1 MSTEQ
6 IKKLEEQIIQ
16 HRAYYYQGRPIITD
30 AEYDSLED
38 ELRILDPGNQ
48 VLNLVGSIAKDE
60 DKVKHDTKMLSLE
73 KTYDPQDLI
82 KWQAEKTVVSTY
94 KIDGV
99 SCSLIYKKGE
109 LILAK
114 TRGDGV
120 YGENITS
127 KVLWMDSI
135 IKKINTKD
143 EKIEIR
149 GELFCKEKNFIEL
162 ANEMEKIGL
171 DKPTSPRNIVAGLIS
186 RKDNLELCR
195 YISFMAYDYVE
206 ETTSLKFEIEK
217 YSVLKNMGFNIPLAI
232 LHKDSENFDE
242 IIDDARKFMMEG
254 DYQIDGLVFTY
265 NDLFLHEEL
274 GFTQHHPKF
283 KMAFK
288 FKGESKITKLLDIE
302 WSVSRNGILTPVGLV
317 EPVELSGAKISR
329 VTLHNYG
336 VVKLYNLKKGD
347 EIEIIRSGEVIPKF
361 LSVKH
366 ASENQLVIPDKC
378 PECGSVTKVED
389 IRLICTNIECKA
401 RLQEQ
406 ILNFIK
412 KIGIE
417 DLSGKRLEQLLSKGL
432 IKNIPDLYKISADDL
447 KKMDKTKEKLSDK
460 LFSSIQTSKKADLIT
475 FLSALGITHGAYN
488 TCEKVVQ
495 AGYDTLDKLF
505 SLSAEELSKVDTFAE
520 KSSKDF
526 IASLKEKED
535 LIKELVGVGFNFQK
549 ISPQN
554 KILNG
559 MQICITGALAEKR
572 AIVEQKIRNM
582 GGVVTSGVS
591 KDTEYLL
598 TNEINSTSSKF
609 VKAQKLGIKIINE
622 IDFFKIF
629 QV

>member
-1 MSTEQ
+1 MSIDQ
-6 IKKLEEQIIQ
+6 IKKLEELIVQ
-16 HRAYYYQGRPIITD
+16 HRACYYQGRPVITD
-30 AEYDSLED
+30 SEFDALED
-38 ELRILDPGNQ
+38 ELRVLDPENH
-48 VLNLVGSIAKDE
+48 VLNLVGSISKDE
-60 DKVKHDTKMLSLE
+60 DKVRHDTKMLSLE
-73 KTYDPQDLI
+73 KTYDSQDLI
-82 KWQAEKTVVSTY
+82 KWQAEKEVVSTY

-99 SCSLIYKKGE
+99 SCSLIYKKGG
-109 LILAK
+109 LVLAK

-135 IKKINTKD
+135 IKRINTQD

-149 GELFCKEKNFIEL
+149 GELYCQEKYFIAL
-162 ANEMEKIGL
+162 AGEMEKIGL
-171 DKPTSPRNIVAGLIS
+171 EKPTSPRNIVAGLIS

-195 YISFMAYDYVE
+195 YISFMAFDYVG
-206 ETTSLKFEIEK
+206 ETTSIRFEAEK
-217 YSVLKNMGFNIPLAI
+217 YSVLENMGFNIPMAA
-232 LHKDSENFDE
+232 LHKDSTHLDE
-242 IIDDARKFMMEG
+242 VIEDARKFMMEG

-265 NDLFLHEEL
+265 NDLSLHEEL

-288 FKGESKITKLLDIE
+288 FKGESKITKMVDIE

-317 EPVELSGAKISR
+317 EPVELSGAKITR

-361 LSVKH
+361 ISVKQE
-366 ASENQLVIPDKC
+366 SENKLIIPDKC
-378 PECGSVTKVED
+378 PECGSDTRVED
-389 IRLICTNIECKA
+389 IRLICPNEKCKA
-401 RLQEQ
+401 RLHEQ

-432 IKNIPDLYKISADDL
+432 INKIPDLYRISADDL

-460 LFSSIQTSKKADLIT
+460 LFSSIQASKKADLIT

-488 TCEKVVQ
+488 TCEKVVN
-495 AGYDTLDKLF
+495 AGYNTLDKILN
-505 SLSAEELSKVDTFAE
+505 LSVDELSRVDTFAE

-526 IASLKEKED
+526 IASLKDKED
-535 LIKELVGVGFNFQK
+535 LIKELIGVGFNFQE
-549 ISPQN
+549 ISKEN

-559 MQICITGALAEKR
+559 KQICITGALAEKR
-572 AIVEQKIRNM
+572 AIVEHKIRNM
-582 GGVVTSGVS
+582 GGVVTSSVS
-591 KDTEYLL
+591 KDTDYLL
-598 TNEINSTSSKF
+598 TNELNSTSSKF

-622 IDFFKIF
+622 NDFFKIF
-629 QV
+629 PD

>member
-1 MSTEQ
+1 
-6 IKKLEEQIIQ
+6 
-16 HRAYYYQGRPIITD
+16 
-30 AEYDSLED
+30 
-38 ELRILDPGNQ
+38 
-48 VLNLVGSIAKDE
+48 
-60 DKVKHDTKMLSLE
+60 
-73 KTYDPQDLI
+73 
-82 KWQAEKTVVSTY
+82 
-94 KIDGV
+94 
-99 SCSLIYKKGE
+99 
-109 LILAK
+109 
-114 TRGDGV
+114 
-120 YGENITS
+120 
-127 KVLWMDSI
+127 
-135 IKKINTKD
+135 
-143 EKIEIR
+143 
-149 GELFCKEKNFIEL
+149 
-162 ANEMEKIGL
+162 
-171 DKPTSPRNIVAGLIS
+171 
-186 RKDNLELCR
+186 
-195 YISFMAYDYVE
+195 MAYDYVE
-206 ETTSLKFEIEK
+206 QTTSIKFEIEK
-217 YSVLKNMGFNIPLAI
+217 YSVLKNLGFNIPLAV
-232 LHKDSENFDE
+232 LHKDSKHFDE
-242 IIDDARKFMMEG
+242 IIDDAKKFMMEG

-288 FKGESKITKLLDIE
+288 FKGESKITKLVDIE

-317 EPVELSGAKISR
+317 EPVELSGAKIAR

-361 LSVKH
+361 LSVKQ
-366 ASENQLVIPDKC
+366 ASANKLVIPDKC
-378 PECGSVTKVED
+378 PECGSETKVED
-389 IRLICTNIECKA
+389 IRLICTNNECKA

-432 IKNIPDLYKISADDL
+432 IKNIPDLYRISADDL

-488 TCEKVVQ
+488 TCEKVVH
-495 AGYDTLDKLF
+495 AGYDTFDKLF
-505 SLSAEELSKVDTFAE
+505 SLSAEELSRVDTFAE
-520 KSSKDF
+520 KSSNDF
-526 IASLKEKED
+526 IASLKDKKE
-535 LIKELVGVGFNFQK
+535 LIKELVGMGFSFQE
-549 ISPQN
+549 ISKEN

-559 MQICITGALAEKR
+559 KQICITGALAEKR

-591 KDTEYLL
+591 KDTDYLL
-598 TNEINSTSSKF
+598 TNEINSSSSKF